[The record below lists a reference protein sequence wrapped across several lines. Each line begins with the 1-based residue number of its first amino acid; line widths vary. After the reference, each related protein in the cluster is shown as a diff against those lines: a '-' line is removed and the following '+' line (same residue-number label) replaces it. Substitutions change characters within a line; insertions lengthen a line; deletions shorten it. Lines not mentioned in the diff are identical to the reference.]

1 MIKFDKFTIKAQ
13 EAIGEAQQI
22 SSSYNHQEI
31 RGQHLLLALINQK
44 DGVIP
49 SILQKLEVNSEE
61 LKVKLERLLE
71 KIPQVYGGSDGQQHI
86 GNELNNIL
94 NTAQQEAQKV
104 KDEYVSTEH
113 LFIALAEAEGTGVG
127 DLLKEEGINKDKIFQ
142 TLVNIRGSQR
152 VTDQNPE
159 EKYQALERYSR

>member
-22 SSSYNHQEI
+22 ATSYNHQEI
-31 RGQHLLLALINQK
+31 KSDHLLLALINQK

-71 KIPQVYGGSDGQQHI
+71 KIPQVYGGSGGQHI
-86 GNELNNIL
+86 GKGLNDIL
-94 NTAQQEAQKV
+94 NTAQREAQKV
-104 KDEYVSTEH
+104 KE
-113 LFIALAEAEGTGVG
+113 FLAEKGYDPHYGSRPLKRTIQRFIQDPLALQILEGVFKEG
-127 DLLKEEGINKDKIFQ
+127 DKLETDLDK
-142 TLVNIRGSQR
+142 TN
-152 VTDQNPE
+152 
-159 EKYQALERYSR
+159 EKIVFKKM